1 MQVAELT
8 GRLQEAEDNNAS
20 LLSQLSPTSV
30 QCHAASAT
38 SHSDLSQADAAD
50 TDGQSLKHMQ
60 RSSSTH
66 SSAAQSH
73 QQLQTSDKEASP
85 NLQHAADASPLLSG
99 QLCKTLQQMTDS
111 LTADAAK
118 LKKTAQQQT
127 ESDSIHNEG
136 KPFNWGFPVTQNS
149 QNGGDKAGPIRPA
162 TAAPSDGN
170 KQRPQRQWSAQNR
183 WQPDCLGQDAD
194 GDSQRPTRP
203 LTAAGDVHQSARRTV
218 NRGRRDGDKW
228 LNAVPPTR
236 MPEEV
241 LRQAREDYI
250 REKNRVRDKRLQELT
265 QTSTRVEVTQI

>member
-20 LLSQLSPTSV
+20 LLSKLSPTSV
-30 QCHAASAT
+30 ECHTARAT
-38 SHSDLSQADAAD
+38 SHSNLSQAEAAH

-60 RSSSTH
+60 RSNSAH
-66 SSAAQSH
+66 SSAAESH
-73 QQLQTSDKEASP
+73 QQLQTSDKEASS

-99 QLCKTLQQMTDS
+99 QLCKTLQQIADN

-127 ESDSIHNEG
+127 ESDSVHNEG
-136 KPFNWGFPVTQNS
+136 KPFNWGFPVTQHS
-149 QNGGDKAGPIRPA
+149 QNGGNKAGPVRPA

-170 KQRPQRQWSAQNR
+170 RQRPRRQWSAQNR
-183 WQPDCLGQDAD
+183 RQPDCIGQDAD

-203 LTAAGDVHQSARRTV
+203 LTAAGDVHQGAPRRG
-218 NRGRRDGDKW
+218 RGRRDDDKW

-236 MPEEV
+236 MPAEV

-265 QTSTRVEVTQI
+265 QSSTMAEVTQI